1 MQFEDNTRTRNHY
14 KGVLKYHLI
23 ISTKYR
29 RKCLNQIEDIV
40 YESFRYAEQ
49 KSKMKILNMKLDQ
62 DHIHFL
68 IQIPPTVSIG
78 SIIGRMKQQSTWYL
92 KENETSYSW
101 LRNFYWSKKFQIWTH
116 GYFVSTVGDVSEKIV
131 FEYIEKQGMK

>member
-1 MQFEDNTRTRNHY
+1 
-14 KGVLKYHLI
+14 
-23 ISTKYR
+23 
-29 RKCLNQIEDIV
+29 
-40 YESFRYAEQ
+40 
-49 KSKMKILNMKLDQ
+49 MKLDQ

-101 LRNFYWSKKFQIWTH
+101 IRNFYWSKKFQIWTH